1 MPAKCPYSTE
11 YRVETLDGRIL
22 SWSAVDMDSLFREL
36 HEKKIKAK
44 NVRPFDEHE
53 DVMDE
58 LFEEMKRSA

>member
-36 HEKKIKAK
+36 HDKKITAK
-44 NVRPFDEHE
+44 KVLTFDEFL
-53 DVMDE
+53 MDE